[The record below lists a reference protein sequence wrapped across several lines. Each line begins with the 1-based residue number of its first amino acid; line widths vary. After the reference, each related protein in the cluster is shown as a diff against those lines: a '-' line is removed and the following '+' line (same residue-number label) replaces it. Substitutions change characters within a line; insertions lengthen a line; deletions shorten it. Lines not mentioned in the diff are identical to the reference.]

1 MRSAVNILSNRNMKN
16 NRESNDL
23 QHDSLINACNN
34 DSDVKDVDIIVNRS
48 DSSCLNK
55 SLLINWF

>member
-1 MRSAVNILSNRNMKN
+1 MKN

-23 QHDSLINACNN
+23 PYDSLINVCNN
-34 DSDVKDVDIIVNRS
+34 DSDELNVKDVDIIVNRS

-55 SLLINWF
+55 SLLTNWL